1 MKKGGWLLEKERR
14 KKRQEERHGKEK
26 GRNER
31 KRIHPLERESAKKGW
46 RRKNKSAPSS
56 IHGALMCHLTE
67 IPPDSQ
73 ELIYSRTLRRCARA
87 WSCVMYEGGWAGS
100 SVSIRE
106 IAATSSTRKG
116 REGPVSEEELRV
128 KFVLLFPGKD
138 VGKRRIINRADDE
151 SFPGDN

>member
-1 MKKGGWLLEKERR
+1 M
-14 KKRQEERHGKEK
+14 H
-26 GRNER
+26 
-31 KRIHPLERESAKKGW
+31 
-46 RRKNKSAPSS
+46 
-56 IHGALMCHLTE
+56 
-67 IPPDSQ
+67 
-73 ELIYSRTLRRCARA
+73 
-87 WSCVMYEGGWAGS
+87 EGGWAGS